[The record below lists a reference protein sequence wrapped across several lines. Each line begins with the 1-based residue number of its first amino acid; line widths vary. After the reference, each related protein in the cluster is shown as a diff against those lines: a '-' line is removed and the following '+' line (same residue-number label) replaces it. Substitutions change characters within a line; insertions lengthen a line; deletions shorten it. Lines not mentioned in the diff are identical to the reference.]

1 MAGQTEQN
9 EPQGPG
15 SFLNRAI
22 RASVTSGAERES
34 IWSVARP
41 LIRLYLLLFTIQSG
55 WLFWKIFR
63 RTTAEHPGSGWEFA
77 ALETLN
83 GVSSHGLGVAMS
95 SLIVVEGASTLMVMY
110 SLGMNLVVRPIIRWH
125 ERRGEARGEERGIA
139 IGEARTDAEWR
150 AWYQRFLEH
159 QAHGEP
165 FDEPPPPPP
174 YENGNRQPENQER
187 F

>member
-9 EPQGPG
+9 EPEGTG

-55 WLFWKIFR
+55 WLFWTIFR
-63 RTTAEHPGSGWEFA
+63 RIVAEHPGSSWEFIA
-77 ALETLN
+77 FETL
-83 GVSSHGLGVAMS
+83 GWVSSRGLGVAMS
-95 SLIVVEGASTLMVMY
+95 SLIVVEGVSTLMVMY
-110 SLGMNLVVRPIIRWH
+110 SLGMNLIVRPIIRWH

-150 AWYQRFLEH
+150 AWYQRSVASAER
-159 QAHGEP
+159 GEP

-174 YENGNRQPENQER
+174 YENGTQEPKD
-187 F
+187 

>member
-1 MAGQTEQN
+1 MADPAEQD
-9 EPQGPG
+9 EPKGWG
-15 SFLNRAI
+15 AFFTGAVRVSLD
-22 RASVTSGAERES
+22 TGAERDS
-34 IWSVARP
+34 IWSVSRP

-63 RTTAEHPGSGWEFA
+63 NTTAEHPGSGWEFA
-77 ALETLN
+77 ALETLG

-95 SLIVVEGASTLMVMY
+95 SLIVVEGVSTLMVMY
-110 SLGMNLVVRPIIRWH
+110 NLGMNLIVRPIIRWH

-159 QAHGEP
+159 QAQGEP

-174 YENGNRQPENQER
+174 YENGARQPQE
-187 F
+187 